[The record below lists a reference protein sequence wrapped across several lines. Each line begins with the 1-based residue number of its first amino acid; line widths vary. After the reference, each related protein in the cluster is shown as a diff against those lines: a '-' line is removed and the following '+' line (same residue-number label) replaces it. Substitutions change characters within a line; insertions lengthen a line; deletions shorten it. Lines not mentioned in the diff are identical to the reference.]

1 MRIPLAFGRG
11 FREIECPDSQTTLIE
26 PREGVPLPDEKAA
39 FFHALEHPIAS
50 PPLRDRLGSDDR
62 VVISFTDNTRA
73 TPNERIIPWL
83 LEALADHPR
92 DHIVLIN
99 QLGTHRPNTRDELE
113 EMLTPEVVAK
123 YEVIN
128 HDCEDDAELVAVG
141 EMNDG
146 TPATI
151 NRRVVEA
158 DLHIVT
164 GFIEP
169 HFFAGFSGGPKG
181 IIPGCAGL
189 KTVQASHNV
198 HNIGH
203 PNASFGITDGNPL
216 WEELLRIAVS
226 IGPSFLVNVSLTHD
240 RRITGIYAGD
250 LREAHRQ
257 GCRDVKAKAMTPTA
271 EPFDIVVTTN
281 SGHPLDR
288 NLYQGVK
295 GMSAAARVVRDGG
308 TIILACECG
317 DGVPDRSPFDQLL
330 RESSSPAEILFKL
343 LTPGFRRPEQWQA
356 QIQALVQSRAEVLVH
371 SRLADD
377 VVRAVHLTPCPDVS
391 DAIAERLSSHARLA
405 VMPQGPLTIPYL
417 VEGGNGSDDGKG

>member
-11 FREIECPDSQTTLIE
+11 VREIECPDSQTTVIE
-26 PREGVPLPDEKAA
+26 PRDGVPLPDEKAA
-39 FFHALEHPIAS
+39 FFDALENPIAS
-50 PPLRDRLGSDDR
+50 PPLRDCLRRDDR
-62 VVISFTDNTRA
+62 VMISFTDNTRA

-83 LEALADHPR
+83 LEALAHHPR
-92 DHIVLIN
+92 DHVVLVN
-99 QLGTHRPNTRDELE
+99 QLGTHRPNTRTELE
-113 EMLTPEVVAK
+113 EMLTPEVVAN

-128 HDCEDDAELVAVG
+128 HDCENDAELVTVG

-146 TPATI
+146 TPATL

-158 DLHIVT
+158 DVRIIT

-203 PNASFGITDGNPL
+203 PNASFGITEGNPL
-216 WEELLRIAVS
+216 WEELLRIALS

-240 RRITGIYAGD
+240 RRITGIYTGD

-257 GCRDVKAKAMTPTA
+257 GCRDVKAKAMTPTL
-271 EPFDIVVTTN
+271 ESFDMVVTTN

-288 NLYQGVK
+288 NLYQSVK
-295 GMSAAARVVRDGG
+295 GMSAAARVVKDGG
-308 TIILACECG
+308 TIILVCECG
-317 DGVPDRSPFDQLL
+317 EGVPDHSAFDRLL
-330 RESSSPAEILFKL
+330 RESSSPAEILVKL

-391 DAIAERLSSHARLA
+391 NAIADRLSSQGRLA
-405 VMPQGPLTIPYL
+405 VLPQGPLTIPYL
-417 VEGGNGSDDGKG
+417 LA